1 MCGSNGLLAL
11 HAVTILLSVS
21 NHSHRHVGPVRLR
34 YGRNLHS
41 TPRTAGSAARPYV
54 IVTPGL
60 WLAGR
65 RHARPLRTV
74 WCALRLVYPRACVRT
89 CWYFGA
95 RFTHA
100 PARRRLVGWSGRQ
113 AAAAAVALRSADLR
127 DMMDMVGRI
136 IRCSR
141 CRLYD
146 CILFCVVARSAGCWL
161 LLATDRTYGVYIRTH
176 SRTHHQ

>member
-74 WCALRLVYPRACVRT
+74 WCALARGGWFILVRACGPAGILVPVSRT
-89 CWYFGA
+89 
-95 RFTHA
+95 H
-100 PARRRLVGWSGRQ
+100 RRGVGWS
-113 AAAAAVALRSADLR
+113 
-127 DMMDMVGRI
+127 VGQGVRPPPGP
-136 IRCSR
+136 RAMARRPLSR
-141 CRLYD
+141 CRASTRHGHPHFRFPYD
-146 CILFCVVARSAGCWL
+146 KIS
-161 LLATDRTYGVYIRTH
+161 YVY
-176 SRTHHQ
+176 QL

>member
-1 MCGSNGLLAL
+1 MCGSTGLLAL

-54 IVTPGL
+54 IVTPGA

-74 WCALRLVYPRACVRT
+74 WCARARGGWFILVRACGPAGILVPVSRT
-89 CWYFGA
+89 
-95 RFTHA
+95 H
-100 PARRRLVGWSGRQ
+100 RRGVGWS
-113 AAAAAVALRSADLR
+113 
-127 DMMDMVGRI
+127 VGQGVRP
-136 IRCSR
+136 RRPLWRFDPPTCATWTWLDGS
-141 CRLYD
+141 LD
-146 CILFCVVARSAGCWL
+146 APGVVCTIAYYS
-161 LLATDRTYGVYIRTH
+161 V
-176 SRTHHQ
+176 